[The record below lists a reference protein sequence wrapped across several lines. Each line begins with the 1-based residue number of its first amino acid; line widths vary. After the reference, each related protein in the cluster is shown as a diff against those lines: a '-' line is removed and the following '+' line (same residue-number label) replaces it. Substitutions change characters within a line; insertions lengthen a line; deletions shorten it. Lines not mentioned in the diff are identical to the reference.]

1 MIRESLEAESR
12 NRKHDGEDED
22 IRTPPPKRLKLSKPS
37 REVGRGPAGEAA
49 VNGGGGGGGD
59 RGHGGHGEKA
69 VNCGRYTIIAARE
82 ENLSCGEKR
91 NSWEEEDG

>member
-49 VNGGGGGGGD
+49 VTPGGGGGGGD
-59 RGHGGHGEKA
+59 RGHGEKA
-69 VNCGRYTIIAARE
+69 VNCGRYTIAARE